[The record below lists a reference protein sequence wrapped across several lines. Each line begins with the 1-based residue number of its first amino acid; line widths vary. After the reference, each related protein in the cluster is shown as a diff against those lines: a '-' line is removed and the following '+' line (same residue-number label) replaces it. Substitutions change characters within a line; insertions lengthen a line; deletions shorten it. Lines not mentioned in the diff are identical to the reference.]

1 MVKIRKTDLKDP
13 GSNLFLLNS
22 LQNEEQHE
30 GIENVG
36 NFYFA
41 SNAPLLVYAR
51 QDSNL
56 KS

>member
-1 MVKIRKTDLKDP
+1 MVSFVEVAVVRAQIVEIRKTDLKDP

-36 NFYFA
+36 NF
-41 SNAPLLVYAR
+41 
-51 QDSNL
+51 
-56 KS
+56 